1 MVLKFYK
8 FEIVKVELPNERCH
22 FLMVEISRDYD
33 ALEAVT
39 IFYMYAISV
48 SCPGNN
54 LIILWLIDNIVELYG
69 EWVDVGV
76 QNFEI
81 H

>member
-1 MVLKFYK
+1 MVHKFYK

-39 IFYMYAISV
+39 IFYMYSISV

-54 LIILWLIDNIVELYG
+54 LIILWLIDNIVELYE